1 MSLENR
7 VRYCQFDSSY
17 LLPSSSPTH
26 RKTSDE
32 PAEDC
37 LSRDYSV
44 RDLLFIA
51 VSLLRHYLGLLGAV
65 ILRVKTAIGF
75 ENDNP

>member
-1 MSLENR
+1 MSIRFLLLTPL
-7 VRYCQFDSSY
+7 
-17 LLPSSSPTH
+17 LLPQPTGKPLTN
-26 RKTSDE
+26 RQKIALAATIV
-32 PAEDC
+32 
-37 LSRDYSV
+37 SV
-44 RDLLFIA
+44 IFLFIA